1 MAKKTSNLV
10 SPNDLKVGLIEN
22 LTEFSK
28 LKSVDRSTLMSVLE
42 EVFRAMIRRR
52 YGSDDNF
59 DIIVNP
65 DKGDIQAFRRREVVE
80 DAEIQDEMRQ
90 ITLSD
95 ALLQDPDSE
104 VGDSLAE
111 IISFDDFG
119 RRHILTAKQ
128 LLANK
133 ITELENTLTYNR
145 YKEMIGEILIGEVY
159 QIWKNEILVLHEG
172 NELSLPKSEQ
182 IPRDRYK
189 KGDTIRAVVLQVEFR
204 NAKPAV
210 TLSRTAPAFLAKL
223 FEQEVP
229 EIYDG
234 LITIRKIVREPGE
247 RAKVA
252 VESYDDRIDPVGACV
267 GVRGSRI
274 HGIVKELQQENIDV
288 INFSNNIQ
296 VFIQRAITP
305 AKPSNI
311 IIDEKRKH
319 AAVYLR
325 PDQVSLAIGK
335 NGINVKLASRLTE
348 YEIDVYREVD
358 PNEEDV
364 ELDEFSD
371 EIEPTVIEAL
381 KRIGCDSAKSVMQLS
396 VSELERRTGLE
407 ARLLEQVL
415 EILRREFEE
424 ESENPAD
431 A

>member
-80 DAEIQDEMRQ
+80 DAEIEDETRQ

-111 IISFDDFG
+111 IMSFDDFG

-172 NELSLPKSEQ
+172 NELSLPRSEQ